1 MKFHK
6 FNAKTIL
13 QNQSSTRDL
22 LIRTYVTLIKSS
34 NDEIFTLIVKFE
46 GFYQGT
52 FFKRHFSTPF
62 SHSYPLLIYM
72 YMVYKIDFFKRT

>member
-6 FNAKTIL
+6 LNAKTIL

-22 LIRTYVTLIKSS
+22 LIRTCVTLIKSS

-52 FFKRHFSTPF
+52 FFQTTFF
-62 SHSYPLLIYM
+62 YPLLPLISSPHIH
-72 YMVYKIDFFKRT
+72 VYGIQNRFF

>member
-13 QNQSSTRDL
+13 QNQSSRRDL

-46 GFYQGT
+46 GFYQST
-52 FFKRHFSTPF
+52 FFKRHFSNPSPTHIL
-62 SHSYPLLIYM
+62 SSYTCIWYT
-72 YMVYKIDFFKRT
+72 K